1 MLLIHACATNI
12 EPISQYPS
20 HILGN
25 SAILP
30 SFFLCYSIQ
39 PARSQKIA
47 HSSSFDI
54 LSQWLTIPY
63 VATLQHA
70 AQYRPS
76 RNGGQF
82 FLPGYWLHYSQIQKQ
97 LLFFPVI
104 KCDSPSSLHNSPQ
117 SHLLDSIHSA
127 TPIGNR
133 GQSAKSVTS
142 EVPLDQF
149 Y

>member
-1 MLLIHACATNI
+1 M
-12 EPISQYPS
+12 
-20 HILGN
+20 LGN

-54 LSQWLTIPY
+54 LFQWLTIPY

-82 FLPGYWLHYSQIQKQ
+82 FLPGYWLHYSQIKKQ
-97 LLFFPVI
+97 LLFFFQ
-104 KCDSPSSLHNSPQ
+104 SSNVTLLHLSITRPNPIFSIQFIPPRPLVTEANLPNQ
-117 SHLLDSIHSA
+117 SHQKSHWINSI
-127 TPIGNR
+127 NR
-133 GQSAKSVTS
+133 VICHIQK
-142 EVPLDQF
+142 
-149 Y
+149 